1 MSCNH
6 QTPSNLRHHGNG
18 SRRQQHLRRHQGD
31 RRHHQ
36 GDRHHLKS
44 QIRLQICHRTRS
56 ESTSL
61 EENSHILQANF
72 KICLIPR
79 TQVITLNV

>member
-36 GDRHHLKS
+36 GDRHHLES

-61 EENSHILQANF
+61 EENSHILQANS

-79 TQVITLNV
+79 KQVITLNV